1 MPQLFNG
8 ASLFEVVQ
16 LLKFCG
22 VQNAC
27 TLHVKCTSCSGMV
40 LANFP
45 FSSVHT
51 VDIVEKRLTPP
62 NVNSREMCAQTMG
75 YCQFYTHCIEELF
88 HCGHMGF
95 ALNYAR
101 QRCGAIRR
109 LHTSSENCK
118 TCVRDEVVVKWAQAS
133 EKCLQEKLH
142 HLVLNEFHNFTQ
154 TRHPNSQQDPTTC
167 LELERRAIEEMNNC
181 YQSESLELCSALD
194 LTPEVE
200 SFQKDLSTVVDAFHV
215 GGEYYRNVV
224 EAGVV
229 KTIHNCSHPNS
240 SMVATSLISNPL
252 PVRVVLC
259 VNDSRYHYPPNH
271 VHIEEVR
278 QWLMKN
284 QSLPEVVY
292 SGLDV
297 QNSCAKASLPGSVNV
312 DRNILRWH
320 FFTFFVPSNATLL
333 QNTFIEK
340 YTSHSPKAGF
350 LQYFEY
356 PLQRE
361 STLCGDGKRQAG
373 ELCDYSGTSNSSCEY
388 FTCSP
393 QPWWEC
399 STERLQAS
407 HCWKETCGD
416 GLRTHSEQCD
426 DANNNTSDGC
436 SSDCHIEANYSCTNS
451 YNRTSQ
457 CTEIISEELPT
468 PLYIEPSSTVSS
480 VVSVLPT
487 PSESSLLPTTFPLYS
502 SPLVSSTKSLSS
514 PIVTSTPVS
523 STHTQSPT
531 SAAKTVISRTVL
543 LSQTLVLALIV
554 TLICR

>member
-1 MPQLFNG
+1 M
-8 ASLFEVVQ
+8 Q

-22 VQNAC
+22 VQKAC
-27 TLHVKCTSCSGMV
+27 TLHVKFTSCSGIV
-40 LANFP
+40 LANYP

-51 VDIVEKRLTPP
+51 VDIVEKRLIPP
-62 NVNSREMCAQTMG
+62 NVSSREMCAQTVG
-75 YCQFYTHCIEELF
+75 YCQFYTHCIDELF

-95 ALNYAR
+95 ALSYAR
-101 QRCGAIRR
+101 QRCDAIRR

-118 TCVRDEVVVKWAQAS
+118 TCVRDEQVVKWAQAS
-133 EKCLQEKLH
+133 EKCLQEKLN

-167 LELERRAIEEMNNC
+167 LELERRAIEEMDNC
-181 YQSESLELCSALD
+181 YQSGSLELCSALD

-215 GGEYYRNVV
+215 GGEYYRNIV
-224 EAGVV
+224 EQGVV
-229 KTIHNCSHPNS
+229 KTVQNCSHPNS
-240 SMVATSLISNPL
+240 SAVANSLISHPL

-259 VNDSRYHYPPNH
+259 VNDTRERPYPPNH
-271 VHIEEVR
+271 IEKVHQR
-278 QWLMKN
+278 MMKIF
-284 QSLPEVVY
+284 LPHEVVH

-297 QNSCAKASLPGSVNV
+297 QNSCAKASLPGTVGV
-312 DRNILRWH
+312 DRDNIRWH
-320 FFTFFVPSNATLL
+320 FFTVFALPNSTLL
-333 QNTFIEK
+333 QQTFIKNFSTHGIE
-340 YTSHSPKAGF
+340 SGF

-373 ELCDYSGTSNSSCEY
+373 ELCDYSGTANSSCEY

-457 CTEIISEELPT
+457 CTEIISEEPPT
-468 PLYIEPSSTVSS
+468 LLNIEPSSIVSS
-480 VVSVLPT
+480 LVSILPT
-487 PSESSLLPTTFPLYS
+487 PSESSLLPTIFPLYS

-514 PIVTSTPVS
+514 PIATSTPVS
-523 STHTQSPT
+523 STQSPT